1 MLHHVEYDSGGC
13 HQHDLSTLDIML
25 TDSNVAP
32 VLQPTTGASRAWN
45 PVDPAPASSGK
56 RASTPPGEGKVPK
69 MARLTPDGGAEALED
84 SPVEDPERVADPG
97 TGPEV
102 KDTVIVRGLPP
113 NLCLAC

>member
-1 MLHHVEYDSGGC
+1 MVNTNGRHARAFRCRRRLGRAGRSALRLRPACRLHPAC
-13 HQHDLSTLDIML
+13 CR
-25 TDSNVAP
+25 
-32 VLQPTTGASRAWN
+32 PTR
-45 PVDPAPASSGK
+45 PDPAPASSGK

-102 KDTVIVRGLPP
+102 KDTVIVCGLPP